1 MMHEKNLFQVYIL
14 DCRTVMRVVAL
25 VAVLMLLV
33 GSLSSCGRIPESQR
47 PVREQTEKIKV
58 VVITGGHGFKKE
70 PFFAMFDSFSDIEYT
85 GVHLQDHSEIFED
98 VSRWDYD
105 VIVLFNMTQEISP
118 KRRQNFVKLL
128 ERGVGVVALHHSI
141 GAFQVWGEYR
151 KIIGG
156 KYYLKATEE
165 EGVTHK
171 ASGYKHDVDFTVHIE
186 DAAHPITRGMGD
198 FTIFDET
205 YKNQV
210 FEQEN
215 HVLLTT
221 DHPTSDESLCWVRRY
236 GGAKVCFIQMGHGP
250 DAYAND
256 SYRRLVARAIRWCA
270 GRLNEN

>member
-1 MMHEKNLFQVYIL
+1 MKY
-14 DCRTVMRVVAL
+14 TVKITMCAVAL
-25 VAVLMLLV
+25 VGVLLLLIGYV
-33 GSLSSCGRIPESQR
+33 CSCSRFQQQ
-47 PVREQTEKIKV
+47 PVRKQQGKIKV
-58 VVITGGHGFKKE
+58 VVVTAGHGFKKE

-85 GVHLQDHSEIFED
+85 SVHLQDDSEIFED
-98 VSRWDYD
+98 ISNWDYD
-105 VIVLFNMTQEISP
+105 VMVLFNMTQEISP

-141 GAFQVWGEYR
+141 GAFQQWPEYR

-156 KYYLKATEE
+156 KYYLNDLVEDGIE
-165 EGVTHK
+165 RK
-171 ASGYKHDVDFTVHIE
+171 ASKYKHDLNFTIQVKDRE
-186 DAAHPITRGMGD
+186 HPITRGMND

-210 FEQEN
+210 FEQDN

-236 GGAKVCFIQMGHGP
+236 GRAKICYIQMGHGP

-270 GRLNEN
+270 GRRNEN